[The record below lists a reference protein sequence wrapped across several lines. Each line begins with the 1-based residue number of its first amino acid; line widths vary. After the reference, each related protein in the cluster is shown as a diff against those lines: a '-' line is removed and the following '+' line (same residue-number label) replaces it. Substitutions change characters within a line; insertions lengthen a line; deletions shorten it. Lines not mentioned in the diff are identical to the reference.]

1 LKKYLGNNADRR
13 TVTRYAIRHSLL
25 APKHMR
31 KVSWRIMIKVMPREV
46 VRFIQS
52 IFGELKISEAGY
64 EHLLSEADK
73 LHPWC
78 LDHLQ
83 KVLHVQKS

>member
-1 LKKYLGNNADRR
+1 
-13 TVTRYAIRHSLL
+13 
-25 APKHMR
+25 
-31 KVSWRIMIKVMPREV
+31 MIKVMPREV
-46 VRFIQS
+46 VRFIQN